1 MPLTPSLRALRWAGW
16 ATLLLSLP
24 ARADTASMTADFAHL
39 LTTVWA
45 PATAY
50 GLALLTAF
58 NKAKK

>member
-1 MPLTPSLRALRWAGW
+1 MQMKRSLYAIRWAGW
-16 ATLLLSLP
+16 ATILLSLP
-24 ARADTASMTADFAHL
+24 AGADTSSMTVDVAHL

-58 NKAKK
+58 NKPKK